1 MTAAERTPVPMSGGP
16 QPVPWERVLVGVVL
30 GALLIAAVVLR
41 WLYIE
46 RISLFFDEYITIYAA
61 RTILQRGVPLF
72 PSGNFYTHGLLFNY
86 LLAPALGIFG
96 LNEAILRLPS
106 LLLSLGTVVV
116 LFLVGRRLF
125 STTAGLV
132 AAAAAA
138 LDPEAITWGARARMY
153 TLLQLLVLLSTFV
166 FYRAAIEDDRPRL
179 RWLALGLLVA
189 AMLAQVEAALL
200 LPAFGLALLAVRGV
214 RWCLR
219 PSVIGPFL
227 VGLAGFVAIVSGAS
241 LGEASHL
248 EQIGEVRPY
257 LTLPGSGLLAG
268 LKSFAPAL
276 LDVWRLPFTLLAVGG
291 LFYLFR
297 RPGRSSPWVYF
308 YIVLAVVLGELLFLA
323 GPTWRVPRYAFM
335 LLPILWLMAGAV
347 VGRWLRPAWAGA
359 AASLGL
365 AALVGV
371 TGYASAFTQEWG
383 YDRAF
388 RQVQGQWQPGDVVL
402 TTHPPASML
411 YLDQCDYYVMQ
422 LGWGEDLMQGAGG
435 VQVDRWTGTPL
446 LNTVDQL
453 RDVLAAGPRVW
464 LVVDGWRFQ
473 SWFENEFI
481 RTVLDQMVPVFD
493 ERGMAVFM
501 GQGYSEPPA
510 PVVTWLEA
518 ATFGDE
524 LALERVDL
532 PVGSLQAGSQ
542 LEVSLAWRSLAS
554 PRPAYTVFLHL
565 VGSDG
570 TRVAQVDEPLLGGF
584 YQPTVWPRGETV
596 LDRHTLTIPTGLP
609 AGRYRLDMGIYRPG
623 SHEAVLLAESGA
635 DRVVLGYLGTPGQ
648 PSPAPQ
654 VPLEADF
661 EGQVRLLGYSLACEP
676 PYAPCTVRLY
686 WQAATTPDASYTVF
700 VHLVGQ
706 EGRAVAQHDGL
717 PEGGFYP
724 TNAWQV
730 GETIEDEHSLT
741 IAADV
746 PTGDYPLVAGL
757 YLLET
762 GQRLQVIDASGLPVG
777 DSVTLTTIRVP
788 GP

>member
-1 MTAAERTPVPMSGGP
+1 MTAADRPPVGTPGGRR
-16 QPVPWERVLVGVVL
+16 PVPWKRVLAGAVL
-30 GALLIAAVVLR
+30 TALVAAAVALR
-41 WLYIE
+41 WLYVE

-61 RTILQRGVPLF
+61 KTILQRGVPLF
-72 PSGNFYTHGLLFNY
+72 PSGNFYTHGILFNY
-86 LLAPALGIFG
+86 LLAPVLGAFG

-106 LLLSLGTVVV
+106 LLLSVGTVV
-116 LFLVGRRLF
+116 LVFFAGRRLF

-138 LDPEAITWGARARMY
+138 LDPEAIAWGARARMY
-153 TLLQLLVLLSTFV
+153 TLLQLLVLLATWV

-179 RWLALGLLVA
+179 RWLAIGLVVA

-200 LPAFGLALLAVRGV
+200 LPALGLALVAARGV

-219 PSVIGPFL
+219 PSVLAPFL
-227 VGLAGFVAIVSGAS
+227 VGLAAFAAIVSGAN

-257 LTLPGSGLLAG
+257 LTLPGSNLLAG
-268 LKSFAPAL
+268 FKSFAPAL
-276 LDVWRLPFTLLAVGG
+276 LDVWRLPFTLLAVAG

-297 RPGRSSPWVYF
+297 RPGRSSPLVYS
-308 YIVLAVVLGELLFLA
+308 YMVLAVVLGELLFLA

-335 LLPILWLMAGAV
+335 LLPILWLIAGAV

-359 AASLGL
+359 VASLGL

-388 RQVQGQWQPGDVVL
+388 RHVQGQWQPGDVVL

-411 YLDQCDYYVMQ
+411 YLDHCDYYVMQ

-446 LNTVDQL
+446 LNSVEQL

-481 RTVLDQMVPVFD
+481 RTVLDQMVPVYD
-493 ERGMAVFM
+493 ERGMAVFL
-501 GQGYSEPPA
+501 GEGYTEPTP
-510 PVVTWLEA
+510 PVLAWPVM

-532 PVGSLQAGSQ
+532 PVDSLQAGGR
-542 LEVSLAWRSLAS
+542 LEVSLAWHSLAS
-554 PRPAYTVFLHL
+554 TRPAYTVFLHL
-565 VGSDG
+565 VGRDG
-570 TRVAQVDEPLLGGF
+570 ARVAQVDEPLLGGF
-584 YQPTVWPRGETV
+584 YQPTVWPKGETV
-596 LDRHTLTIPTGLP
+596 LDRHTVPVPADLP
-609 AGRYRLDMGIYRPG
+609 AGRYRLDMGLYRPG
-623 SHEAVLLAESGA
+623 SREAVLLAKSGA
-635 DRVVLGYLGTPGQ
+635 DRVALGYLDTTGLSTPM
-648 PSPAPQ
+648 PQ
-654 VPLEADF
+654 VPLEADLG
-661 EGQVRLLGYSLACEP
+661 GQIRLLGYSLACEP
-676 PYAPCTVRLY
+676 PSERCTVRLY
-686 WQAATTPDASYTVF
+686 WQAITRPDASYTVF

-706 EGRAVAQHDGL
+706 EGHAVAQHDGL

-730 GETIEDEHSLT
+730 GETIEDEHPLA
-741 IAADV
+741 IEAGLPA
-746 PTGDYPLVAGL
+746 GDYPLIAGL

-762 GQRLQVIDASGLPVG
+762 GQRLQVVDAGGRPVG
-777 DSVTLTTIRVP
+777 DSVTLTTIRLP